1 MRNQQLV
8 QRIRTPH
15 SKNRKEMTFTS
26 ENILLLMSILIF
38 CSILISKVGYRFG
51 LPSLL
56 LFLVAGMI
64 FGTDGL
70 GLQFNNVGQA
80 QFLGMVALCIIL
92 FTGGMETRFKEIKPV
107 LGPGL
112 VLSTLGVILT
122 TVFTGLFIFM
132 LSEWKSFPFS
142 LPLVTCFLLAA
153 TMSST
158 DSASVFNLLG
168 QKKQNLKNN
177 LKPLLELESGSND
190 PMAYILTIILIQM
203 AAAFGETGTGTAGT
217 TAIVLQ
223 ALKTLALQFS
233 IGAASGFLMGCGSV
247 WLLNRINLK
256 NAPLYAI
263 LLMSIVFFSFTVT
276 TKLQGNGYLAVYLAG
291 IVIGNHRLV
300 NRKDIFAFFDGL
312 TWLMQV
318 VMFITLGLLVNPHE
332 MMKVAPAALL
342 IGIFMIIVARP
353 LSVFLSLI
361 PFRKISFASK
371 SFISW
376 VGLRGAVPIIFA
388 TYPVVEGT
396 PGSDI
401 IFNVVFFITIL
412 SLVIQGSSISFV
424 SRLLKLDLPQEEGS
438 TEIGFEVPEEA
449 GKLVEVTITRETL
462 SKGNTLKDLKMPE
475 GMLVMM
481 IKRDGK
487 FIVPNGS
494 RVLKDGD
501 KLLVIYDNDTPA

>member
-1 MRNQQLV
+1 
-8 QRIRTPH
+8 
-15 SKNRKEMTFTS
+15 MTFTS
-26 ENILLLMSILIF
+26 ENILLIMSILIF
-38 CSILISKVGYRFG
+38 SSIIISKVGYRFG

-70 GLQFNNVGQA
+70 GLQFNNAGQA

-92 FTGGMETRFKEIKPV
+92 FTGGMETKFKEIKPV
-107 LGPGL
+107 MAPGL

-122 TVFTGLFIFM
+122 TAFTGLFIFL

-158 DSASVFNLLG
+158 DSASVFSILG
-168 QKKQNLKNN
+168 QKKQSLKNN

-190 PMAYILTIILIQM
+190 PMAYVLTIILIQM
-203 AAAFGETGTGTAGT
+203 AAALGAPGTGSEETST
-217 TAIVLQ
+217 VILQ
-223 ALKTLALQFS
+223 ALKTLVLQFS
-233 IGAASGFLMGCGSV
+233 IGAAGGFLMGSCSV

-291 IVIGNHRLV
+291 IIIGNHRLV
-300 NRKDIFAFFDGL
+300 NRKDILAFFDGL

-332 MMKVAPAALL
+332 MVKTAPAALL
-342 IGIFMIIVARP
+342 IGIFMIVAARP
-353 LSVFLSLI
+353 LSVFISLL
-361 PFRKISFASK
+361 PFRKITFSSK
-371 SFISW
+371 IFVSW

-388 TYPVVEGT
+388 TYPVVGGIE
-396 PGSDI
+396 GSDI

-412 SLVIQGSSISFV
+412 SLVIQGSSIPFV
-424 SRLLKLDLPQEEGS
+424 SRLFKLDLPQEEGN

-449 GKLVEVTITRETL
+449 GKLVEVTITKETL

-475 GMLVMM
+475 GMLVIM

-494 RVLKDGD
+494 LALKDGD

>member
-1 MRNQQLV
+1 
-8 QRIRTPH
+8 
-15 SKNRKEMTFTS
+15 
-26 ENILLLMSILIF
+26 MSILIF

-203 AAAFGETGTGTAGT
+203 AATIGDAGSGTAET
-217 TAIVLQ
+217 AAIVLQ

-233 IGAASGFLMGCGSV
+233 IGAASGFLMGYGSV

-263 LLMSIVFFSFTVT
+263 LLLSIVFFSFTVT

-424 SRLLKLDLPQEEGS
+424 SKILNLDLPLEEGS

>member
-1 MRNQQLV
+1 
-8 QRIRTPH
+8 
-15 SKNRKEMTFTS
+15 
-26 ENILLLMSILIF
+26 
-38 CSILISKVGYRFG
+38 
-51 LPSLL
+51 
-56 LFLVAGMI
+56 
-64 FGTDGL
+64 
-70 GLQFNNVGQA
+70 
-80 QFLGMVALCIIL
+80 
-92 FTGGMETRFKEIKPV
+92 
-107 LGPGL
+107 
-112 VLSTLGVILT
+112 
-122 TVFTGLFIFM
+122 
-132 LSEWKSFPFS
+132 
-142 LPLVTCFLLAA
+142 
-153 TMSST
+153 
-158 DSASVFNLLG
+158 
-168 QKKQNLKNN
+168 
-177 LKPLLELESGSND
+177 
-190 PMAYILTIILIQM
+190 M
-203 AAAFGETGTGTAGT
+203 AAE
-217 TAIVLQ
+217 Q
-223 ALKTLALQFS
+223 
-233 IGAASGFLMGCGSV
+233 
-247 WLLNRINLK
+247 
-256 NAPLYAI
+256 
-263 LLMSIVFFSFTVT
+263 
-276 TKLQGNGYLAVYLAG
+276 
-291 IVIGNHRLV
+291 VIGNHRLV

>member
-1 MRNQQLV
+1 
-8 QRIRTPH
+8 
-15 SKNRKEMTFTS
+15 
-26 ENILLLMSILIF
+26 MSILIF

-203 AAAFGETGTGTAGT
+203 AAAFWEAGTGTAGT

-424 SRLLKLDLPQEEGS
+424 SRLLKLDMPQEEGS

>member
-1 MRNQQLV
+1 
-8 QRIRTPH
+8 
-15 SKNRKEMTFTS
+15 
-26 ENILLLMSILIF
+26 MSILIF

-158 DSASVFNLLG
+158 DSASVFNLLS

-203 AAAFGETGTGTAGT
+203 AATIGDAGSGAAGTA
-217 TAIVLQ
+217 AIVLQ

-233 IGAASGFLMGCGSV
+233 IGAASGFLMGYGSV

-424 SRLLKLDLPQEEGS
+424 SKILNLDLPLEEGS

>member
-1 MRNQQLV
+1 
-8 QRIRTPH
+8 
-15 SKNRKEMTFTS
+15 
-26 ENILLLMSILIF
+26 MSILIF

-158 DSASVFNLLG
+158 DSASVFNLLS

-203 AAAFGETGTGTAGT
+203 AATIGDAGSGAAETA
-217 TAIVLQ
+217 AIVLQ

-233 IGAASGFLMGCGSV
+233 IGAASGFLMGYGSV

-424 SRLLKLDLPQEEGS
+424 SKILNLDLPLEEGS

>member
-1 MRNQQLV
+1 
-8 QRIRTPH
+8 
-15 SKNRKEMTFTS
+15 
-26 ENILLLMSILIF
+26 MSILIF

-158 DSASVFNLLG
+158 DSASVFNLLS

-203 AAAFGETGTGTAGT
+203 AATIGDAGSGTAET
-217 TAIVLQ
+217 AAIVLQ

-233 IGAASGFLMGCGSV
+233 IGAASGFLMGYGSV

-424 SRLLKLDLPQEEGS
+424 SKILNLDLPLEEGS

>member
-1 MRNQQLV
+1 
-8 QRIRTPH
+8 
-15 SKNRKEMTFTS
+15 
-26 ENILLLMSILIF
+26 MSILIF

-158 DSASVFNLLG
+158 DSASVFNLLS

-203 AAAFGETGTGTAGT
+203 AATIGDAGSGAAETA
-217 TAIVLQ
+217 AIVLQ

-233 IGAASGFLMGCGSV
+233 IGAASGFLMGYGSV

-424 SRLLKLDLPQEEGS
+424 SKILNLDLPLEEGS
-438 TEIGFEVPEEA
+438 AEIGFEVPEEA

>member
-1 MRNQQLV
+1 
-8 QRIRTPH
+8 
-15 SKNRKEMTFTS
+15 MTFTS

-158 DSASVFNLLG
+158 DSASVFNLLS

-203 AAAFGETGTGTAGT
+203 AATIGDAGSGAAETA
-217 TAIVLQ
+217 AIVLQ

-233 IGAASGFLMGCGSV
+233 IGAASGFLMGYGSV

-424 SRLLKLDLPQEEGS
+424 SKILNLDLPLEEGS

>member
-1 MRNQQLV
+1 
-8 QRIRTPH
+8 
-15 SKNRKEMTFTS
+15 
-26 ENILLLMSILIF
+26 MSILIF

-158 DSASVFNLLG
+158 DSASVFNLLS

-203 AAAFGETGTGTAGT
+203 AATIGDAGSGAAETA
-217 TAIVLQ
+217 AIVLQ

-233 IGAASGFLMGCGSV
+233 IGAASGFLMGYGSV

-424 SRLLKLDLPQEEGS
+424 SKILNLDLPLEEGS

-462 SKGNTLKDLKMPE
+462 LKGNTLKDLKMPE

>member
-1 MRNQQLV
+1 
-8 QRIRTPH
+8 
-15 SKNRKEMTFTS
+15 MTFTS

-92 FTGGMETRFKEIKPV
+92 FTGGIETRFKEIKPV

-203 AAAFGETGTGTAGT
+203 AAAFGEAGTGAAGT

-223 ALKTLALQFS
+223 AMKTLALQFS

-424 SRLLKLDLPQEEGS
+424 SRLLKLDMPQEEGS

>member
-1 MRNQQLV
+1 
-8 QRIRTPH
+8 
-15 SKNRKEMTFTS
+15 MTFTS

-158 DSASVFNLLG
+158 DSASVFNLLS

-203 AAAFGETGTGTAGT
+203 AASIGDAGSGTAET
-217 TAIVLQ
+217 AAIVLQ

-233 IGAASGFLMGCGSV
+233 IGAASGFLMGYGSV
-247 WLLNRINLK
+247 WLMNRINLK

-424 SRLLKLDLPQEEGS
+424 SKILNLDLPLEEGS

>member
-1 MRNQQLV
+1 
-8 QRIRTPH
+8 
-15 SKNRKEMTFTS
+15 
-26 ENILLLMSILIF
+26 MSILIF

-158 DSASVFNLLG
+158 DSASVFNLLS

-203 AAAFGETGTGTAGT
+203 AASIGDAGSGTAET
-217 TAIVLQ
+217 AAIVLQ

-233 IGAASGFLMGCGSV
+233 IGAASGFLMGYGSV
-247 WLLNRINLK
+247 WLMNRINLK

-424 SRLLKLDLPQEEGS
+424 SKILNLDLPLEEGS

>member
-1 MRNQQLV
+1 
-8 QRIRTPH
+8 
-15 SKNRKEMTFTS
+15 
-26 ENILLLMSILIF
+26 MSILIF

-158 DSASVFNLLG
+158 DSASVFNLLS

-203 AAAFGETGTGTAGT
+203 AATIGDAGSGTAET
-217 TAIVLQ
+217 AAIVLQ

-233 IGAASGFLMGCGSV
+233 IGAASGFLMGYGSV

-424 SRLLKLDLPQEEGS
+424 SKILNLDLPLEEGS

-449 GKLVEVTITRETL
+449 GNRVEVTITRETL